1 MIVIVSILIRQRNAM
16 SATKP
21 LRIINAIT
29 SLDLSFFFVVLTTS
43 AVTTAKI
50 VFNSMTRNYD
60 KSYGTPTVLLIVV
73 CSLVFLAMAVVASV
87 FVWRKKQKQMS
98 RFDVREVP
106 IHDCK

>member
-1 MIVIVSILIRQRNAM
+1 
-16 SATKP
+16 
-21 LRIINAIT
+21 
-29 SLDLSFFFVVLTTS
+29 
-43 AVTTAKI
+43 
-50 VFNSMTRNYD
+50 MTRNYD

-106 IHDCK
+106 IHDCKLFISNFWL